1 MIMMTDTSVNER
13 ISNNKNAIVIAVTI
27 VVLAVVFMFYR
38 DRQQKRELQ
47 LERLDTQMDV
57 WDEWGPQ
64 QQNRR
69 LNNATGNGAGKIL

>member
-1 MIMMTDTSVNER
+1 MMTDTSVNER

-57 WDEWGPQ
+57 WDEWGL
-64 QQNRR
+64 QQNRQ
-69 LNNATGNGAGKIL
+69 LNGTTGKGGGKIL